1 MAKHARRSKA
11 TKTSARASERTAHAK
26 KPRAKTSRTEK
37 SPAKTT
43 GAKTTGAKTARAK
56 TVRGK
61 AARDKTAHAKTTHA
75 KTTTRKWSQDV
86 TENSDAL
93 DLKKSVFTLK
103 DPKKI
108 AASLKASAEHSR
120 RRKSGPYRSA
130 LSMLIFYMN
139 RGGKNL
145 PATRKRILQR
155 AKRELRH
162 QFGRA

>member
-1 MAKHARRSKA
+1 MAKQTRRSAKA
-11 TKTSARASERTAHAK
+11 TKASAKARGRTAKTPRTKTTRAK
-26 KPRAKTSRTEK
+26 ASGAKRTRAKT
-37 SPAKTT
+37 A
-43 GAKTTGAKTARAK
+43 
-56 TVRGK
+56 
-61 AARDKTAHAKTTHA
+61 
-75 KTTTRKWSQDV
+75 TRKWSQEV
-86 TENSDAL
+86 TEHGDAL
-93 DLKKSVFTLK
+93 DLKKGVFTLK

-145 PATRKRILQR
+145 PASRKRILQR

-162 QFGRA
+162 QFGRG